1 MDASDTSTPGG
12 STTSSSTHKRTKS
25 APRIP
30 SGPNPASLFLTNL
43 RLLNLDTLADWPSI
57 TPSTFSNVDARA
69 RIKAAEWSLY
79 QLFRIS
85 DPATTAEKLQPFF
98 PPLEPLQSINLR
110 AALYRC
116 LDGLKKN
123 GILGRDVVLRK
134 TMLDECAGDKFWEV
148 CVAFSAI
155 VVRKKVVG
163 KRGRDGLGRPVAQ
176 TLGTAQSLGK
186 VDKDIMMPLM
196 VAHRVS
202 LARNLSEK
210 KMLAEQFAQLGD
222 ILREK
227 EDDMSRRKAEISQ
240 DGKIEQVQRQLEHFE
255 PLEDVLRRG
264 WVGDEGFEE
273 ALLSGGSAASS
284 DRVLNQSTE
293 ALFDRRSSR
302 VSNNAQADRDLVSDI
317 ASKARGQN
325 LRLKRWEALYNR
337 LQAAKPKPTLAEQ
350 AKNRGDASQV
360 RFDRHADLTVAD
372 TKPQRGFG
380 SPTKNSPTKA
390 HHSRGASACV
400 AGYDNI
406 LTALREELRLARQNP
421 HSVTKDARHS
431 RSTSDAVSGA
441 SRSSAFQPLQA
452 RQHSRS
458 PSLQH
463 SPSQSPVPFRPGMGR
478 RISSR
483 SRSYQQPK
491 VISQRGPIPLKTELF
506 SPLKSARP
514 GSHSPRSASIS
525 RPTSLLPTPQEE
537 MDESMASIDH
547 TPNRQ
552 DRSDSIPYSNSHR
565 PNHMHPSPQEEEDDS
580 VASID
585 GALAGLGLSHRDANS
600 DLEGSASNFA
610 MPTVSASPID
620 LDPSKQDRWEDEP
633 EFTMPPPTPASHTPR
648 PSLAERTRLSM
659 AFKSSG
665 NSGILT
671 SGSQTPEEPSSPSLN
686 TANFPQSP
694 SNNNNTPTP
703 PQPTQTL
710 AERTRQSI
718 SSSSQPTTPN
728 PRQKHTRSRTSVHQH
743 PDANT
748 TKTPRRSSLNNLT
761 PSQEADNEDESFSPR
776 THQRIITPRDQLF
789 EASAEYDSVFKS
801 RPRVAHT
808 PPLSPSVLEHDE
820 DEDAEFSMVG
830 ALKELDD
837 EGGLGSSPLRR

>member
-1 MDASDTSTPGG
+1 MDNPISDTTPGG
-12 STTSSSTHKRTKS
+12 TTTTTHKRTKS
-25 APRIP
+25 APRVP
-30 SGPNPASLFLTNL
+30 SGPNPSSLFLTNL

-85 DPATTAEKLQPFF
+85 EPALTAEKLQPFF

-123 GILGRDVVLRK
+123 SVLGRDVVLRK

-163 KRGRDGLGRPVAQ
+163 KRGKSGLGRPVAQ
-176 TLGTAQSLGK
+176 ALGTAQSLGK

-202 LARNLSEK
+202 LSRNLSEK
-210 KMLAEQFAQLGD
+210 QMLAEQFAQLGD

-227 EDDMSRRKAEISQ
+227 EDDLGRRKAEISR
-240 DGKIEQVQRQLEHFE
+240 DGKTEQVQKQLEHFS

-284 DRVLNQSTE
+284 DRMLSESTE
-293 ALFDRRSSR
+293 ALFDRNQGSR
-302 VSNNAQADRDLVSDI
+302 TSKTAQADRDLVSDI
-317 ASKARGQN
+317 ATKARGQN
-325 LRLKRWEALYNR
+325 LRLKRWEALYDR
-337 LQAAKPKPTLAEQ
+337 LQAAKPNPSQAEQ

-380 SPTKNSPTKA
+380 SPTKSS
-390 HHSRGASACV
+390 HHSRGSSACV

-406 LTALREELRLARQNP
+406 LTALREDLRLARQNP
-421 HSVTKDARHS
+421 HNVTKDARHS
-431 RSTSDAVSGA
+431 RSTSDAVAGA
-441 SRSSAFQPLQA
+441 SRSSAFQPLHP

-514 GSHSPRSASIS
+514 GSHSPRSASMS
-525 RPTSLLPTPQEE
+525 RPTSLLPSPQEE
-537 MDESMASIDH
+537 MDESMDSIDH
-547 TPNRQ
+547 ALRYQ
-552 DRSDSIPYSNSHR
+552 DRSDTTPYSSSHR
-565 PNHMHPSPQEEEDDS
+565 PNHTLSPPQEEGDES
-580 VASID
+580 VASIN
-585 GALAGLGLSHRDANS
+585 GALAGLGLSHREPNINF
-600 DLEGSASNFA
+600 EGNTSNFA
-610 MPTVSASPID
+610 MPAVSASPID
-620 LDPSKQDRWEDEP
+620 LDPSKQDRWEDKP
-633 EFTMPPPTPASHTPR
+633 EFKMPASTPASHTPR
-648 PSLAERTRLSM
+648 PTLAERTRLSM
-659 AFKSSG
+659 AF
-665 NSGILT
+665 NS
-671 SGSQTPEEPSSPSLN
+671 SGSQTPEEPSSP
-686 TANFPQSP
+686 AIKPDDFPSP
-694 SNNNNTPTP
+694 PSNNNTPTP
-703 PQPTQTL
+703 AQPARNL
-710 AERTRQSI
+710 VERTRQSI
-718 SSSSQPTTPN
+718 SSFQPTTPA
-728 PRQKHTRSRTSVHQH
+728 PRQKHTRSRTSIHQH
-743 PDANT
+743 PDNAH
-748 TKTPRRSSLNNLT
+748 KPPRRSSLNNLT
-761 PSQEADNEDESFSPR
+761 PSQEVDDEDEGFQPR
-776 THQRIITPRDQLF
+776 SHQRIITPRDQLF

-820 DEDAEFSMVG
+820 DADFSMVG
-830 ALKELDD
+830 ALKELETD
-837 EGGLGSSPLRR
+837 GTVGSSPLRR

>member
-1 MDASDTSTPGG
+1 MDASDTTPGG
-12 STTSSSTHKRTKS
+12 SSTTTHKRTKS
-25 APRIP
+25 APRVP

-116 LDGLKKN
+116 LDGLKKS

-155 VVRKKVVG
+155 VVRKKMVS
-163 KRGRDGLGRPVAQ
+163 KRGKSGLGRPVAQ
-176 TLGTAQSLGK
+176 ALGTAQSLGK
-186 VDKDIMMPLM
+186 VDKDVMVPLM

-202 LARNLSEK
+202 LSKNLSEK
-210 KMLAEQFAQLGD
+210 QMLAEQFAQLGD
-222 ILREK
+222 VLREK
-227 EDDMSRRKAEISQ
+227 EGDLDRRMVEIDR
-240 DGKIEQVQRQLEHFE
+240 DGKSEQIQKQLEHFS

-284 DRVLNQSTE
+284 DRVLSESTE
-293 ALFDRRSSR
+293 SLFDRKQGSKTSSTGK
-302 VSNNAQADRDLVSDI
+302 ADRDLVSDI
-317 ASKARGQN
+317 ATKARGQN
-325 LRLKRWEALYNR
+325 LRLKRWEALYDR
-337 LQAAKPKPTLAEQ
+337 LQATKPKPSQAEQ
-350 AKNRGDASQV
+350 AKNRGDASQI

-380 SPTKNSPTKA
+380 SPTKSS
-390 HHSRGASACV
+390 HHSKGASACV

-406 LTALREELRLARQNP
+406 LTALREDLRLARQNP
-421 HSVTKDARHS
+421 HHATKDARHS

-441 SRSSAFQPLQA
+441 SRPSAFQPLQH

-478 RISSR
+478 RIYSR

-525 RPTSLLPTPQEE
+525 RPSSTLPSPQEE
-537 MDESMASIDH
+537 MDESMASIDD
-547 TPNRQ
+547 TLGNQ
-552 DRSDSIPYSNSHR
+552 ERSEAIPHSNSYR
-565 PNHMHPSPQEEEDDS
+565 PNQMLSSPQEEEDES
-580 VASID
+580 VASIN
-585 GALAGLGLSHRDANS
+585 GALAGLGLSHRDASS
-600 DLEGSASNFA
+600 DFEASGSNFA

-633 EFTMPPPTPASHTPR
+633 EFKMPAPTSANITPR

-659 AFKSSG
+659 AF
-665 NSGILT
+665 NRN
-671 SGSQTPEEPSSPSLN
+671 GSQTPEEPSSPAISTN
-686 TANFPQSP
+686 NFPQSP
-694 SNNNNTPTP
+694 SNNGTPTP
-703 PQPTQTL
+703 APPTQTL
-710 AERTRQSI
+710 VERTRQSI
-718 SSSSQPTTPN
+718 SSFQPTTPI
-728 PRQKHTRSRTSVHQH
+728 PRQKHTRSRTSIHQH
-743 PDANT
+743 PDNSD
-748 TKTPRRSSLNNLT
+748 KTPRRSSLNNLT
-761 PSQEADNEDESFSPR
+761 PSQEVDDEDEGYLPR
-776 THQRIITPRDQLF
+776 SHQRIITPRDQLF

-820 DEDAEFSMVG
+820 DADFSMVG
-830 ALKELDD
+830 ALKELDND
-837 EGGLGSSPLRR
+837 EGEMGSSPLRR